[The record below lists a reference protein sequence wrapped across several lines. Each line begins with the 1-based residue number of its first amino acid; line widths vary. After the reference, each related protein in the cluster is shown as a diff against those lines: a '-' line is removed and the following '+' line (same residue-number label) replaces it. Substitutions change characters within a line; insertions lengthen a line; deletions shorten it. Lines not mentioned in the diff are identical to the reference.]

1 MKKII
6 LIFTL
11 IICFLLCGCMDRV
24 EIDKKIF
31 ISTIGIG
38 MGKDIDK
45 EQINIKAYHPFPQT
59 DLKKL
64 SVTYAFPA
72 ISNTSGGKNGTF
84 NEKTINVDAYSMEDS
99 KNKATVKSSR
109 IISFGHTKLLML
121 ESEFLK
127 HSNTVKEV
135 VDYLERQPS
144 LNRMMIVVIVDGKVE
159 DFVKFKPEMENN
171 IQTYI
176 TGLMENSK
184 ISGTVPP
191 VTLNDFIQM
200 INENGNASLPVVK
213 IDKGKDEVKLS
224 GLGLIKN
231 YAYAGELSLE
241 ETSNLE
247 LLSGKLVSATHP
259 IFIDGHPVDF
269 TIENIKRKVK
279 MKGNDDKL
287 EFDIELKVE
296 GQIKGYCAEKKVFS
310 KEFLSNME
318 ENLNKSM
325 KIESET
331 IAKKVQNEYAVD
343 VLDLRENVRKYHPKT
358 WNKVKDNWEDA
369 YKKSDIK
376 VTINSKIR
384 RIGVIE

>member
-1 MKKII
+1 MKKIV

-45 EQINIKAYHPFPQT
+45 EQINIKADDPFPQT

-64 SVTYAFPA
+64 SITYAFPA
-72 ISNTSGGKNGTF
+72 IINTSGGKNGTF

-121 ESEFLK
+121 GSEFLK

-135 VDYLERQPS
+135 VDYLERQSS
-144 LNRMMIVVIVDGKVE
+144 LNRMMIVVIADGSVE

-184 ISGTVPP
+184 VSGTILP

-200 INENGNASLPVVK
+200 LNENGNASLPVVK
-213 IDKGKDEVKLS
+213 IDKVKDEIKLS

-231 YAYAGELSLE
+231 YAYAGELSLD

-287 EFDIELKVE
+287 EFDIEVKVE

-310 KEFLSNME
+310 KEFLSNVE
-318 ENLNKSM
+318 ENLDKSM

-376 VTINSKIR
+376 VTVNSKIR